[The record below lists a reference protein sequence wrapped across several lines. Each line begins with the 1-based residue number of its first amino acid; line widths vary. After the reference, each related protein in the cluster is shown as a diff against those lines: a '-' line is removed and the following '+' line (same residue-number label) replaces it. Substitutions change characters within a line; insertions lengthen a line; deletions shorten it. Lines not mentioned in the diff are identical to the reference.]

1 MFIENF
7 LYESS
12 YFFLFKIKYM
22 LAENPSTIVST
33 SRINVILIIFI
44 FSDVPFKEY
53 PMDEN
58 NFLISE
64 MKF

>member
-1 MFIENF
+1 
-7 LYESS
+7 
-12 YFFLFKIKYM
+12 M